1 MSTRQ
6 IILAS
11 ASPRRQEL
19 LAQIGVSFR
28 VASQDIDETLR
39 VGEAAR
45 DYVQRMA
52 DEKADSALLAA
63 GADEQCLVLAADTI
77 VICAEEVMGK
87 PVDQSDAQRMLM
99 KLSGREHHVLS
110 AVTVASQGERHC
122 AISDSSVHF
131 RVIAPQEAERYWLSG
146 EPAGKAGGYAIQ
158 GRAAVFVKHLAGSYS
173 GVMGLPLFETA
184 ELLSRFDIGDSLAT
198 LQR

>member
-19 LAQIGVSFR
+19 LAQIDVSFR
-28 VASQDIDETLR
+28 VESQDIDETLR
-39 VGEAAR
+39 TGETAL

-52 DEKADSALLAA
+52 NDKAESALL
-63 GADEQCLVLAADTI
+63 GLGEDKQSVVLAADTV
-77 VICAEEVMGK
+77 VICDQEVMGK
-87 PVDQSDAQRMLM
+87 PADKADARRMLL

-110 AVTVASQGERHC
+110 AVTVATQNERYC
-122 AISDSSVHF
+122 AISDSSVQF
-131 RVIAPQEAERYWLSG
+131 RVITSEEAERYWLSG
-146 EPAGKAGGYAIQ
+146 EPAGKAGAYAIQ

-184 ELLSRFDIGDSLAT
+184 QLLSRFDIGGSLAT
-198 LQR
+198 MQH

>member
-1 MSTRQ
+1 MSTEQ

-19 LAQIGVSFR
+19 LRQIGVSFR
-28 VASQDIDETLR
+28 VQGQDIDESQR
-39 VGEAAR
+39 AGESAR

-52 DEKADSALLAA
+52 DGKADSALLAL
-63 GADEQCLVLAADTI
+63 GETSRDVVLAADTI
-77 VICAEEVMGK
+77 VICEEEVMGK
-87 PVDQSDAQRMLM
+87 PVNQDEARRMLL

-110 AVTVASQGERHC
+110 AVTVASGKQRHC
-122 AISDSSVHF
+122 AISDSSVQF
-131 RVIAPQEAERYWLSG
+131 RDITSEEADRYWHSG
-146 EPAGKAGGYAIQ
+146 EPEGKAGAYAIQ

-184 ELLSRFDIGDSLAT
+184 QLLRRFGIGDAPGV
-198 LQR
+198 LQE

>member
-1 MSTRQ
+1 MSIRQ

-39 VGEAAR
+39 VGEAAE
-45 DYVQRMA
+45 DFVQRMA
-52 DEKADSALLAA
+52 NEKAESALLAA
-63 GADEQCLVLAADTI
+63 GIDEQSIVLAADTI
-77 VICAEEVMGK
+77 VICDGEVMGK
-87 PVDQSDAQRMLM
+87 PVDQSDAQRMLL

-110 AVTVASQGERHC
+110 AVTVASQSKSYC
-122 AISDSSVHF
+122 TISDSSVHF
-131 RVIAPQEAERYWLSG
+131 RVITPQEAERYWLSG

-198 LQR
+198 LQG